1 MVTKIIQ
8 IGNSRGVR
16 IPKTLLAQTRLGE
29 EVKLE
34 IYHGQIIIRPNR
46 RAREGWAEA
55 FSLMAERGDD
65 RLLDKENLAGQSS
78 WDDEE
83 WEW

>member
-1 MVTKIIQ
+1 MVTKAIQ
-8 IGNSRGVR
+8 IGNSRGIR
-16 IPKTLLAQTRLGE
+16 LPKTLLVQTRFGE
-29 EVKLE
+29 EVKRE
-34 IYHGQIIIRPNR
+34 VYHEQIIIRPNR

-55 FSLMAERGDD
+55 FRLMAEHGDD
-65 RLLDKENLAGQSS
+65 RLLDKENLVGQSD